1 MNLSNAQ
8 SPRAIRPADVFQP
21 LPLAIHYPLKCYRCL
36 LSPFPPLSYQSRST
50 QTCYLS
56 SHPTRCPRPP
66 AFFLSLY
73 FILDITTHHA
83 VLFLCCLKI
92 LLPSLCVSV
101 ASVSRI
107 QLYSFDQREFP
118 SSSRF
123 SERLWCLRHPS
134 ITSSFPRS
142 SQQPRVELRPQSAM
156 FDDCSCRSSI
166 SRTL

>member
-1 MNLSNAQ
+1 MLS
-8 SPRAIRPADVFQP
+8 
-21 LPLAIHYPLKCYRCL
+21 
-36 LSPFPPLSYQSRST
+36 LSPFSFSSSFLPVEVDSNMLPFFTPDALSPS
-50 QTCYLS
+50 
-56 SHPTRCPRPP
+56 P

-118 SSSRF
+118 TSSRF